1 MHDVAEFL
9 SSHEP
14 FSSTDAAELEDL
26 AQRVEVEYHPA
37 GEVII
42 RQGDAPQDR
51 IRVVRRGSAEL
62 VDRGRV
68 LDVLGEGEMFGHPSM
83 LSGLPSGFEIRAPE
97 DMLCYAIRADDCLP
111 LLARP
116 AGLRFL
122 GRSILDRPRPTR
134 ADAPPNPLDISGQPA
149 VTLAGERP
157 VVVDPQ
163 TTVREA
169 VRSMEAEGTSSI
181 IVRIGDGELGIVTD
195 RDLRSE
201 VVAGDH
207 SPDTPVSEVMTTPIE
222 SVRPDQSGA
231 ELMLAMLEHG
241 IHHMPVVADGSKV
254 VGVVRDVDLLTAQ
267 TGTPFLLRRSIA
279 SAGSAAEL
287 TGVINELNQAVVALY
302 DARIPADQ
310 ISAVISVVSDAL
322 IGRTIELAIAARGE
336 PPTEFAWLSLG
347 SHGRREAVPSSD
359 VDSGTSWR
367 DPEPGREQEA
377 SDYVHAVAGAVADA
391 LTSIG
396 WRLDARGVTAS
407 GDFSAS
413 SIGEWRRAIAAWLEH
428 PEDNKVLIATS
439 ILLDGRTV
447 FGPED
452 LNPNGEFFGSGKR
465 ETLLRWMLRLALS
478 ARPPT
483 GFRLDIVLEHSG
495 EKRGTL
501 DIKHG
506 GLLPVV
512 DVARYGALSC
522 DSRET
527 GTIARLRASGDCG
540 ALGADQAQTLVE
552 AYGLFAGLRLEHQ
565 VEQLRRG
572 EDPDDHLDP
581 KHLNPLTR
589 RYLRDAFREV
599 SAVQKQLTSK
609 LPRGR

>member
-1 MHDVAEFL
+1 
-9 SSHEP
+9 
-14 FSSTDAAELEDL
+14 
-26 AQRVEVEYHPA
+26 
-37 GEVII
+37 
-42 RQGDAPQDR
+42 
-51 IRVVRRGSAEL
+51 
-62 VDRGRV
+62 
-68 LDVLGEGEMFGHPSM
+68 
-83 LSGLPSGFEIRAPE
+83 
-97 DMLCYAIRADDCLP
+97 
-111 LLARP
+111 
-116 AGLRFL
+116 
-122 GRSILDRPRPTR
+122 
-134 ADAPPNPLDISGQPA
+134 
-149 VTLAGERP
+149 
-157 VVVDPQ
+157 
-163 TTVREA
+163 
-169 VRSMEAEGTSSI
+169 
-181 IVRIGDGELGIVTD
+181 
-195 RDLRSE
+195 
-201 VVAGDH
+201 
-207 SPDTPVSEVMTTPIE
+207 
-222 SVRPDQSGA
+222 
-231 ELMLAMLEHG
+231 
-241 IHHMPVVADGSKV
+241 MP
-254 VGVVRDVDLLTAQ
+254 
-267 TGTPFLLRRSIA
+267 
-279 SAGSAAEL
+279 
-287 TGVINELNQAVVALY
+287 
-302 DARIPADQ
+302 
-310 ISAVISVVSDAL
+310 
-322 IGRTIELAIAARGE
+322 IELAIAARGE